1 MDKTNALRILDSKHI
16 AYEVKSYDVS
26 DGNIDG
32 ESVAKKCGIDPDM
45 VYKTLV
51 TVGSDRNYYVFVVNV
66 AMELD
71 LKKCAKAVGVK
82 SVEMIHVK
90 DINKVTGYIRGGC
103 SPVGMKKLFKTTFD
117 ENVILCDEIYVSAGK
132 IGLQMKVKV
141 DDLVIITNG
150 TICDIVKDSKNI

>member
-26 DGNIDG
+26 DGHIDG
-32 ESVAKKCGIDPDM
+32 ESVAKKYGIDPDM

-90 DINKVTGYIRGGC
+90 DINKYANDLKNKTIYELGYK
-103 SPVGMKKLFKTTFD
+103 S
-117 ENVILCDEIYVSAGK
+117 EN
-132 IGLQMKVKV
+132 
-141 DDLVIITNG
+141 
-150 TICDIVKDSKNI
+150 

>member
-1 MDKTNALRILDSKHI
+1 MDKTNALRILDKLNI
-16 AYEVKSYDVS
+16 TYEVRTYDVS
-26 DGNIDG
+26 DGHIDG
-32 ESVAKKCGIDPDM
+32 ESVANKCGIDPDM

-66 AMELD
+66 GMELD

-103 SPVGMKKLFKTTFD
+103 SPVGMKKMYHTTFD
-117 ENVILCDEIYVSAGK
+117 ENVILLDEIYVSAGK
-132 IGLQMKVKV
+132 IGMKMKVKV
-141 DDLVIITNG
+141 DDLMKVTNG
-150 TICDIVKDSKNI
+150 QICDIVKDSN